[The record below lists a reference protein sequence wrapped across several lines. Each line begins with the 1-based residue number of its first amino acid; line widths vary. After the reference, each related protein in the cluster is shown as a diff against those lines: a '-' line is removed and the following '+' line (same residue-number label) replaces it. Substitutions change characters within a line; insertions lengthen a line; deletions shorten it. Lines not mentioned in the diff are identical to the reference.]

1 MVELM
6 IVLRRIVARAP
17 LLVRRT
23 ARSEDI
29 LAFLTGRSGGD
40 HVLHALYG
48 QVVEEPVPTRL
59 RQLIFRHQSDRRR

>member
-1 MVELM
+1 MIELM
-6 IVLRRIVARAP
+6 TVLRRIVAQAP

-29 LAFLTGRSGGD
+29 MAFLTGRSGGE

-48 QVVEEPVPTRL
+48 QIVEEPVPARLTRL
-59 RQLIFRHQSDRRR
+59 VFRHQSGRGR